1 MQRLPRRTI
10 LASLVATAVFAEA
23 STKQIRAQDSTPAS
37 GSANATPAGGA
48 LLPREVILP
57 LSVVQEV
64 VSEIT
69 TETATG
75 ENATLVGNP
84 TGNRMVTFAT
94 ADGAQR
100 VVLSVDQYR
109 SADDAARA
117 FEEAFRASQE
127 VPGTTSEA
135 VSDLGE
141 AALIGVVTQGD
152 ETHVGG
158 GALFGDLIVNATLQ
172 AYEATD
178 ANKETVAELIRRLAA
193 HAEQVL
199 QSSASPT
206 AAG

>member
-1 MQRLPRRTI
+1 
-10 LASLVATAVFAEA
+10 
-23 STKQIRAQDSTPAS
+23 
-37 GSANATPAGGA
+37 
-48 LLPREVILP
+48 
-57 LSVVQEV
+57 
-64 VSEIT
+64 
-69 TETATG
+69 
-75 ENATLVGNP
+75 
-84 TGNRMVTFAT
+84 MVTFAT

-109 SADDAARA
+109 GADDAARA
-117 FEEAFRASQE
+117 FEEAFQASQA
-127 VPGTTSEA
+127 VPGTTAEA
-135 VSDLGE
+135 VSELGE

-178 ANKETVAELIRRLAA
+178 PNRATIAELIRRQAEHAA
-193 HAEQVL
+193 QVL